1 MIISFIRVS
10 WADISRINLA
20 CFLMSGKTTDAR
32 KNTLTCTLKKRDTE
46 TILYS
51 YKTNFKK
58 VEEM

>member
-1 MIISFIRVS
+1 MIISFIRVL

-20 CFLMSGKTTDAR
+20 CFLMSGKTIDAR
-32 KNTLTCTLKKRDTE
+32 KKHSNMHSKKRDTE
-46 TILYS
+46 AILYS